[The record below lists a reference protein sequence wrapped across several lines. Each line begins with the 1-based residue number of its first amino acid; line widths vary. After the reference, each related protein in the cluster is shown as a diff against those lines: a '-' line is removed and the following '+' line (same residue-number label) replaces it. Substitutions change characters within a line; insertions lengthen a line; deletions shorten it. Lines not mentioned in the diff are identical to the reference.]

1 MPRASTNGIE
11 LEYETFGRASD
22 RPLLLVMGLGAQ
34 MILWDE
40 AFCGLLA
47 GSGFH
52 VIRFD
57 NRDVGLSTKLDAAGA
72 PNVFEAFASAAQGK
86 PITAPYTLSDMAA
99 DAAGLLDALDLE
111 TAHVVGAS
119 MGGMIAQT
127 LAIEHAPRLRSL
139 TSIMSSTGNPA
150 LPGPDPAA
158 MGALTT
164 PAPTERAAAIEHGV
178 KVWRTIGSPGFPFDE
193 AAVRDRAARSF
204 DRGVSAAGFARQL
217 VAILASGNRKPALGA
232 VRTPSL
238 VIHGA
243 ADPLVPL
250 AGGRDTAEAIPGAEL
265 LVLEGMG
272 HDLPKPLWPTFVD
285 AIAKHAERAESVR

>member
-1 MPRASTNGIE
+1 MPRASSNGIE
-11 LEYETFGRASD
+11 LEYETFGQRGD

-40 AFCGLLA
+40 AFCALLA
-47 GSGFH
+47 GRGFH
-52 VIRFD
+52 VIRYD
-57 NRDVGLSTKLDAAGA
+57 NRDVGLSTKLDAAGV

-86 PITAPYTLSDMAA
+86 TIDAPYKLSDMAA
-99 DAAGLLDALDLE
+99 DATGLLDALGLE

-119 MGGMIAQT
+119 MGGMIVQT
-127 LAIEHAPRLRSL
+127 LAIEHAARLRSM
-139 TSIMSSTGNPA
+139 TSIMSTTGNPA
-150 LPGPDPAA
+150 LPPPDAAA

-164 PAPTERAAAIEHGV
+164 PAPTERAAAIEHAV
-178 KVWRTIGSPGFPFDE
+178 KIWRVIGSPGFPFDE
-193 AAVRDRAARSF
+193 AWVRERAARGF
-204 DRGVSAAGFARQL
+204 DRGVSPAGFARQL
-217 VAILASGNRKPALGA
+217 VAILASGNRKPALAA

-265 LVLEGMG
+265 LVIDGMG

-285 AIAKHAERAESVR
+285 AIAKHAERAEAAR